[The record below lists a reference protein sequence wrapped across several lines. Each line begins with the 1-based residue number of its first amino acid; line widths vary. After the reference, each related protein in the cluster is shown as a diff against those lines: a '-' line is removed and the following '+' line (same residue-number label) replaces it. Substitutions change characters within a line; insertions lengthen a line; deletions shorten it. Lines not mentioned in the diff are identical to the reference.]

1 MTSEVRDAFEK
12 LTVGVLLPER
22 RGSERYGLRRGG
34 RRATG
39 RGCVTAAGRAVAA
52 RDEAAAAFAAAASG
66 RRASAA
72 AVAGNQAPVTGRRE
86 GGGELLLFT
95 FGSQHHQMVR
105 AQERTSHD
113 TPSRFSSRVSERQ
126 RPRCSRAQPHFTAGE
141 TEPGAGGLSH
151 DHTWSQRQFG
161 KRLNP
166 ERVARPHDGQA
177 IVLKMKALQSDD
189 SSLHLSD
196 LEQVKRL

>member
-1 MTSEVRDAFEK
+1 MRHGF
-12 LTVGVLLPER
+12 R
-22 RGSERYGLRRGG
+22 RSG

-39 RGCVTAAGRAVAA
+39 RGCVTAAGRAAAA

-72 AVAGNQAPVTGRRE
+72 AVAGAEASVTRRLE

-113 TPSRFSSRVSERQ
+113 TPSRFSSPVSELQ
-126 RPRCSRAQPHFTAGE
+126 KLRCCWLHPHFTDGE
-141 TEPGAGGLSH
+141 TDPGGGGISKTTPSRTCVQQTFEP
-151 DHTWSQRQFG
+151 
-161 KRLNP
+161 
-166 ERVARPHDGQA
+166 
-177 IVLKMKALQSDD
+177 
-189 SSLHLSD
+189 
-196 LEQVKRL
+196 